1 MKKYQ
6 HLTGEIYELLGKNMS
21 NTDIARQV
29 IPDGSY
35 QEIEYLRKI
44 IGQMRI
50 NGIDKLFQKPKQKI
64 INKNLKTKKR
74 TSPFLGGDEKN
85 ILVIGDL
92 HEPFTKSGYLEFCR
106 EQQEIHNCGTIIF
119 IGDLIDNHFSSYHE
133 TDPDGYSA
141 GFELDLAIEN
151 ISNWY
156 YTFPQATIIIG
167 NHDRLVYR
175 KAFSSGLSKRWIKDY
190 AEVLETPNWKFVE
203 NINLFGINFNHGEG
217 GTARNRAKSELQS
230 QVQGHLHTQLYS
242 EFMVGANYII
252 FGMQVGCGVDNK
264 SYAMAYGRNFK
275 KPALGCGVILNDGR
289 LPIAIPM
296 KL

>member
-50 NGIDKLFQKPKQKI
+50 NGIDKLFQKPKPKI
-64 INKNLKTKKR
+64 ITKNLKTKKR
-74 TSPFLGGDEKN
+74 TSPFLGGDENN

-92 HEPFTKSGYLEFCR
+92 HEPFTKKGYLEFCR
-106 EQQEIHNCGTIIF
+106 KQQEIYNCGTIIF
-119 IGDLIDNHFSSYHE
+119 IGDLIDNHYSSYHE
-133 TDPDGYSA
+133 TNPDGYSA
-141 GFELDLAIEN
+141 GHELDLAIQN
-151 ISNWY
+151 IQDWY
-156 YTFPQATIIIG
+156 FTFPKAVVIIG
-167 NHDRLVYR
+167 NHDRLVHR
-175 KAFSSGLSKRWIKDY
+175 KAFTSGLSKRWIKDY
-190 AEVLETPNWKFVE
+190 SEVLETPNWKFVE
-203 NINLFGINFNHGEG
+203 YINMFGINFNHGEG
-217 GTARNRAKSELQS
+217 GTARTRAKNELQS

-242 EFMVGANYII
+242 EFLSGANDII
-252 FGMQVGCGVDNK
+252 FGVQVGCGVDSK
-264 SYAMAYGRNFK
+264 SYAMSYGRNFK
-275 KPALGCGVILNDGR
+275 KPAIGCAVVLNEGK

-296 KL
+296 